1 MTVDIYLF
9 GSIPGSITAS
19 SLTVPVISALRFHF
33 DPQPSLPALSCQ
45 SYWRWPLWGS
55 LRFAICVTF
64 LLAEEGSAENCQR
77 RKRMKKISVRAAN
90 GKYDV
95 LCGRGVLRE
104 LPRVASRTRP
114 DGAVFVISSPR
125 VWRHWGA
132 RMEHL
137 LADSRRATI
146 LIDDGETAKNLST
159 VERACRDLVRAGADR
174 RALIVAV
181 GGGVVGDVAGFIAAS
196 YARGIALIH
205 VPTTVVAQVDSAIGG
220 KTGVNLP
227 EGKNLVGAFYPPK
240 GVVADPGTLSSLPP
254 REFRSGI
261 YEIIKYGVIGDA
273 KLFQFLELKLEKV
286 LRRERAALTFVI
298 ERSVAQ
304 KARVVSEDEHESGL
318 REILNFGHTFAHA
331 LESVTRYQTYLHGE
345 AVGWG
350 MIAAA
355 RLAVE
360 KELFSPRDEERV
372 ARVIARVGPLPEW
385 PSISPEALIAAMQAD
400 KKTRGR
406 RLRFVLPERIGRVR
420 CGVEAEKE
428 MLVRV
433 LRECAIAADQ
443 PATRKSR
450 RK

>member
-1 MTVDIYLF
+1 
-9 GSIPGSITAS
+9 
-19 SLTVPVISALRFHF
+19 
-33 DPQPSLPALSCQ
+33 
-45 SYWRWPLWGS
+45 
-55 LRFAICVTF
+55 
-64 LLAEEGSAENCQR
+64 
-77 RKRMKKISVRAAN
+77 MKKISVRAAN

-104 LPRVASRTRP
+104 LPRVASRVRQE
-114 DGAVFVISSPR
+114 GAVFVISSPR

-132 RMEHL
+132 RIESQFG
-137 LADSRRATI
+137 AARRATI
-146 LIDDGETAKNLST
+146 MIDDAETAKNLST
-159 VERACRDLVRAGADR
+159 VEKACRDLVRAGADR
-174 RALIVAV
+174 HALIVAV
-181 GGGVVGDVAGFIAAS
+181 GGGVVGDVAGFVAAS

-240 GVVADPGTLSSLPP
+240 GVVADPGFLSSLPP

-273 KLFQFLELKLEKV
+273 KLFQFLEAKLEKV
-286 LRRERAALTFVI
+286 LRRERPALAFVI
-298 ERSVAQ
+298 ERSIAQ

-331 LESVTRYQTYLHGE
+331 LESVTGYRTYLHGE

-360 KELFSPRDEERV
+360 KGLLAPSEEARV
-372 ARVIARVGPLPEW
+372 ARVIARVGPLPAW
-385 PSISPEALIAAMQAD
+385 PSIPPAQMIAAMQAD
-400 KKTRGR
+400 KKTRAG

-420 CGVEAEKE
+420 CGVEAEEE

-433 LRECAIAADQ
+433 LRECAIAAVQ
-443 PATRKSR
+443 SETRKSR

>member
-1 MTVDIYLF
+1 M
-9 GSIPGSITAS
+9 
-19 SLTVPVISALRFHF
+19 
-33 DPQPSLPALSCQ
+33 
-45 SYWRWPLWGS
+45 
-55 LRFAICVTF
+55 
-64 LLAEEGSAENCQR
+64 
-77 RKRMKKISVRAAN
+77 KRILVRAAN

-104 LPRVASRTRP
+104 LPRVVSRIRP
-114 DGAVFVISSPR
+114 DGAVFVISSAR

-132 RMEHL
+132 RVERL
-137 LADSRRATI
+137 LAGSRRAMI

-174 RALIVAV
+174 HALLVAV
-181 GGGVVGDVAGFIAAS
+181 GGGVVGDVAGFVAAS

-240 GVVADPGTLSSLPP
+240 GVVADPELLGTLPP

-273 KLFQFLELKLEKV
+273 KLFQFLEGNLEKV
-286 LRRERAALTFVI
+286 LRRERAALAFVI
-298 ERSVAQ
+298 ERSIAQ

-318 REILNFGHTFAHA
+318 RESLNFGHTFAHA
-331 LESVTRYQTYLHGE
+331 VESVTRYRKYLHGE

-360 KELFSPRDEERV
+360 KGMFLPRDEERV
-372 ARVIARVGPLPEW
+372 AKVIARVGPLPAW
-385 PSISPEALIAAMQAD
+385 PSIVPARLIAAMQAD
-400 KKTRGR
+400 KKTRAG
-406 RLRFVLPERIGRVR
+406 RLRFVLPDRIGRVR
-420 CGVEAEKE
+420 CGIEAEKE
-428 MLVRV
+428 MLERV
-433 LRECAIAADQ
+433 LRECAIAAVQ
-443 PATRKSR
+443 SEIRKGR

>member
-1 MTVDIYLF
+1 
-9 GSIPGSITAS
+9 
-19 SLTVPVISALRFHF
+19 
-33 DPQPSLPALSCQ
+33 
-45 SYWRWPLWGS
+45 
-55 LRFAICVTF
+55 
-64 LLAEEGSAENCQR
+64 
-77 RKRMKKISVRAAN
+77 MKKISVRAAN

-104 LPRVASRTRP
+104 LPRVASRIRQ

-132 RMEHL
+132 RVERL
-137 LADSRRATI
+137 LGSARRATI
-146 LIDDGETAKNLST
+146 LIDDAETAKNLSI

-181 GGGVVGDVAGFIAAS
+181 GGGVVGDVAGFVAAS

-205 VPTTVVAQVDSAIGG
+205 VPTTVVAQVDSALGG

-227 EGKNLVGAFYPPK
+227 EGKNLVGSFYPPK
-240 GVVADPGTLSSLPP
+240 GVVADPGFLSSLPP
-254 REFRSGI
+254 RDFRSGI

-273 KLFQFLELKLEKV
+273 KLFQFLEEKLEKV
-286 LRRERAALTFVI
+286 LRRERAALAFVI
-298 ERSVAQ
+298 ERSIAQ

-331 LESVTRYQTYLHGE
+331 LESVTRYRTYLHGE

-360 KELFSPRDEERV
+360 KEMLQPREEERI
-372 ARVIARVGPLPEW
+372 AKVIARVGPLPAW
-385 PSISPEALIAAMQAD
+385 PSIPAAQLIAAMQAD
-400 KKTRGR
+400 KKTRAG
-406 RLRFVLPERIGRVR
+406 RLRFVLPERVGTVQ
-420 CGVEAEKE
+420 CGIEAEEE

-433 LRECAIAADQ
+433 LRECAIAAV
-443 PATRKSR
+443 PSEARKSR

>member
-1 MTVDIYLF
+1 
-9 GSIPGSITAS
+9 
-19 SLTVPVISALRFHF
+19 
-33 DPQPSLPALSCQ
+33 
-45 SYWRWPLWGS
+45 
-55 LRFAICVTF
+55 
-64 LLAEEGSAENCQR
+64 
-77 RKRMKKISVRAAN
+77 MKKISVRAAN

-104 LPRVASRTRP
+104 LPRVASRVGQR
-114 DGAVFVISSPR
+114 GAVFVISSRR

-132 RMEHL
+132 RVERL
-137 LADSRRATI
+137 LGRARRATI
-146 LIDDGETAKNLST
+146 LIDDAEIAKNLST

-181 GGGVVGDVAGFIAAS
+181 GGGVVGDVAGFVAAS

-205 VPTTVVAQVDSAIGG
+205 VPTTVVAQVDSALGG

-240 GVVADPGTLSSLPP
+240 GVVADPGFLSSLPP

-273 KLFQFLELKLEKV
+273 KLFQFLEENVEKV
-286 LRRERAALTFVI
+286 LRRERPALAFVI
-298 ERSVAQ
+298 ERSIAQ

-331 LESVTRYQTYLHGE
+331 LESVTRYRTYLHGE

-360 KELFSPRDEERV
+360 KGMLLPREEERI
-372 ARVIARVGPLPEW
+372 AKVIARVGPLPAW
-385 PSISPEALIAAMQAD
+385 PSIPAAQLIAAMQAD
-400 KKTRGR
+400 KKTRAG
-406 RLRFVLPERIGRVR
+406 RLRFVLPERVDTVR
-420 CGVEAEKE
+420 CGVEAEEE

-433 LRECAIAADQ
+433 LRECAIAAV
-443 PATRKSR
+443 PLETRKSR

>member
-1 MTVDIYLF
+1 
-9 GSIPGSITAS
+9 
-19 SLTVPVISALRFHF
+19 
-33 DPQPSLPALSCQ
+33 
-45 SYWRWPLWGS
+45 
-55 LRFAICVTF
+55 
-64 LLAEEGSAENCQR
+64 
-77 RKRMKKISVRAAN
+77 MKKISVRAAN

-104 LPRVASRTRP
+104 LPRVASRIRQ

-132 RMEHL
+132 RVERL
-137 LADSRRATI
+137 LGGVLRVTI
-146 LIDDGETAKNLST
+146 MIDDAETAKNLST

-181 GGGVVGDVAGFIAAS
+181 GGGVVGDVAGFVAAS

-205 VPTTVVAQVDSAIGG
+205 VPTTVVAQVDSALGG

-240 GVVADPGTLSSLPP
+240 GVVADPGFLSSLPP

-273 KLFQFLELKLEKV
+273 KLFQFLEEKLEKV
-286 LRRERAALTFVI
+286 LRRERAALAFVI
-298 ERSVAQ
+298 ERSIAQ
-304 KARVVSEDEHESGL
+304 KAHVVSEDEHETGL

-331 LESVTRYQTYLHGE
+331 LESVTRYRTYLHGE

-360 KELFSPRDEERV
+360 KEMLQPREEERI
-372 ARVIARVGPLPEW
+372 AKVIARVGPLPAW
-385 PSISPEALIAAMQAD
+385 PSIPAAQMIDAMQAD
-400 KKTRGR
+400 KKTRAG
-406 RLRFVLPERIGRVR
+406 RLRFVLPERVGTVQ
-420 CGVEAEKE
+420 CGIEAEEE

-433 LRECAIAADQ
+433 LRECAIAAV
-443 PATRKSR
+443 PSEARKSR